1 MRRTFLLRPEK
12 YMNRFVQGI
21 LLVIFALSVSAVA
34 QDKAQ
39 TTGSTTKA
47 APVSY
52 GLVADNSGSF
62 RPLLDKVIT
71 IVSDLVE
78 ENAAEDEAFL
88 VTFVDTPKIVLR
100 QEFTYRKSELHDA
113 AQNMFI
119 EGGQTAILDAVKS
132 SADYLAKNA
141 QTDAGRLR
149 ALVVVTDGED
159 RASVSKIEDVLKLL
173 KEQNIRVYAVAI
185 ADGKVFTK
193 LLDRLTKETGGA
205 LITPKNRSD
214 ISAAVKQISAAMR
227 TR

>member
-1 MRRTFLLRPEK
+1 
-12 YMNRFVQGI
+12 MNRFLQSLLPAI
-21 LLVIFALSVSAVA
+21 LALSITTAA
-34 QDKAQ
+34 QDRAPAA
-39 TTGSTTKA
+39 TPETKGA
-47 APVSY
+47 AVSY

-71 IVSDLVE
+71 IVSDIVE
-78 ENAAEDEAFL
+78 ENASEDEAFL

-100 QEFTYRKSELHDA
+100 QEFTYRKSDIHDA

-141 QTDAGRLR
+141 RTEAGRLR

-159 RASVSKIEDVLKLL
+159 RASVSKINDVLKIL
-173 KEQNIRVYAVAI
+173 KEQNIRVYAIGI

-205 LITPKNRSD
+205 LFIPKNKND
-214 ISAAVKQISAAMR
+214 ITAAVKQVSAAMR